1 MVLAEPLTGHG
12 RRRCRSTTTTKGS
25 QAMTLRRMPKPALRP
40 FVSSVWATDATP
52 PTPLGARRE
61 LMLPAGA
68 MHVAIRL
75 GDSCM
80 WTMPTP

>member
-1 MVLAEPLTGHG
+1 
-12 RRRCRSTTTTKGS
+12 
-25 QAMTLRRMPKPALRP
+25 MTLRRMPKPALRP